1 MIKCDEEGCN
11 WEGTQLGLHK
21 SRAHSM
27 HGTLRGISFGHGIE
41 KDFHSLTEVIE
52 KLGSSLSLDQIR
64 QLNDLLA
71 QITEDKH
78 TETLRKRA
86 EEDALFE
93 KMRARINGRNG
104 LR

>member
-21 SRAHSM
+21 SRSHSM
-27 HGTLRGISFGHGIE
+27 HATLRGISFGHGIE

-52 KLGSSLSLDQIR
+52 KIGSSLSLDQIR

-71 QITEDKH
+71 QITENKH
-78 TETLRKRA
+78 TETLRRRA

-93 KMRARINGRNG
+93 KMRAIVNGRSG